1 MSSVEDF
8 VARIDGTCGKEQDVI
23 VTFKYDKKNE
33 AIKRIVEK
41 ATVKR
46 SIAGIVSELTYKN
59 YSFRLYGSGK
69 VILRGLE
76 TKEELNNLLRQLL
89 L

>member
-1 MSSVEDF
+1 MTGIEDY
-8 VARIDGTCGKEQDVI
+8 VARVDGTCGKEKDVI
-23 VTFKYDKKNE
+23 VTFKYEKKND
-33 AIKRIVEK
+33 AIKRILER
-41 ATVKR
+41 ATLKK
-46 SIAGIVSELTYKN
+46 SIAGIVSELSYKD

-76 TKEELNNLLRQLL
+76 SKEELNSLLSQLL